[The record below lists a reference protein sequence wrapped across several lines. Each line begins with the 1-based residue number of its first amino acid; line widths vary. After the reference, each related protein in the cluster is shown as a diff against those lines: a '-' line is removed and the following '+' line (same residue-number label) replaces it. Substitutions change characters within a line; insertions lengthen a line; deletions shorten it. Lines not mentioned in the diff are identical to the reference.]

1 MRGAAAC
8 LKVQINDD
16 LPVIQSYID
25 MNNDE
30 SSEIQYE
37 QIAVFSLLYPYFMG
51 YSNGDGGDWNRYFK
65 GFLTDSEPQTLI
77 GAAVYPPNNGGGL
90 ISTPTTTAMAAF
102 NEYTLKG
109 LLRSF
114 GSNLDLPYNW
124 RDLVDATPVN
134 ELQALINANAGI
146 NNSNFHFM
154 GFRINYQ
161 PATLTLHRCT
171 MEEVNSLF
179 IGDHDPHVDVFD
191 AVKEML
197 VGQWPTLDE
206 NGLSQAVYDQATD
219 TIIFKSDFTITVTLT
234 TLQPS
239 PVA

>member
-1 MRGAAAC
+1 MRGVAAC

-25 MNNDE
+25 TNNDE

-51 YSNGDGGDWNRYFK
+51 KENNDGDTWDWYFK
-65 GFLTDSEPQTLI
+65 GFLSSSEPQTLI
-77 GAAVYPPNNGGGL
+77 GTIVYPPNNGGGL
-90 ISTPTTTAMAAF
+90 ISTPTSTAMAAF
-102 NEYTLKG
+102 NEYTLKEF
-109 LLRSF
+109 LKSF
-114 GSNLDLPYNW
+114 GSKPDLPYNW

-134 ELQALINANAGI
+134 DLQALINANAGS
-146 NNSNFHFM
+146 NDSNF
-154 GFRINYQ
+154 GYVNLLINHQ

-179 IGDHDPHVDVFD
+179 SGDHDPHVDVFD

-197 VGQWPTLDE
+197 VGNWPPLDE
-206 NGLSQAVYDQATD
+206 NGLSQAIYDQATD
-219 TIIFKSDFTITVTLT
+219 TIIFKSDFTVTAM
-234 TLQPS
+234 PA
-239 PVA
+239 PA

>member
-25 MNNDE
+25 TNNDE

-51 YSNGDGGDWNRYFK
+51 KEDNDGGGWDWYSK
-65 GFLTDSEPQTLI
+65 GFLSNREPQTLI
-77 GAAVYPPNNGGGL
+77 GTIIYPPNNGGGL
-90 ISTPTTTAMAAF
+90 ISTPTSMAMAAF
-102 NEYTLKG
+102 NEYTLKEF
-109 LLRSF
+109 LKSF
-114 GSNLDLPYNW
+114 SSNPDLPRNW
-124 RDLVDATPVN
+124 QGLVDATPVDR
-134 ELQALINANAGI
+134 LQTLIDENAGF
-146 NNSNFHFM
+146 NDANFNYTNLH
-154 GFRINYQ
+154 INYT

-179 IGDHDPHVDVFD
+179 SGDHDPHVDVFD

-197 VGQWPTLDE
+197 IGNWPTLDA
-206 NGLSQAVYDQATD
+206 NGLSQAIYDQATD
-219 TIIFKSDFTITVTLT
+219 TIIFKSDFTITVT
-234 TLQPS
+234 PA
-239 PVA
+239 PA